1 MSVDVEVVEDPARAC
16 AELMLDAV
24 RAEGHIVLAGGSTPR
39 AAYEHLV
46 TAIRDTGPARPDPA
60 AATWWIGDERCVA
73 PDDERSNYR
82 MISESLLE
90 PLGGAVAVRRM
101 RGELGPEEGAADYER
116 ALADAGSPEFDLLL
130 AGIGPDGHTLSLFP
144 GKPAVAERSR
154 PVVGVPEAGL
164 EPFVARISF
173 TLAAV
178 ARARR
183 VVVLAAGASKAEALA
198 RAFGPGS
205 RPDPAV
211 PSSLLP
217 EAARAVTLL
226 LDADAAA
233 GLGGREGR

>member
-1 MSVDVEVVEDPARAC
+1 MSSRVDVEVVEDPARAC
-16 AELMLDAV
+16 AELMLQTAQDG
-24 RAEGHIVLAGGSTPR
+24 GHIVLAGGSTPR
-39 AAYEHLV
+39 AANGHFV
-46 TAIRDTGPARPDPA
+46 TLARERGVDPS
-60 AATWWIGDERCVA
+60 AATWWIGDERCVE
-73 PDDERSNYR
+73 PEDERSNYR
-82 MISESLLE
+82 MIRESLID
-90 PLGGAVAVRRM
+90 PLGGAVTVTRM
-101 RGELGPEEGAADYER
+101 RGELGPDDGAADYER
-116 ALADAGSPEFDLLL
+116 ALAAAGDPEFDLLL

-144 GKPAVAERSR
+144 GKPAVAERTR

-217 EAARAVTLL
+217 EAAHAVTLL
-226 LDADAAA
+226 LDADAASGLA
-233 GLGGREGR
+233 GQEGRR